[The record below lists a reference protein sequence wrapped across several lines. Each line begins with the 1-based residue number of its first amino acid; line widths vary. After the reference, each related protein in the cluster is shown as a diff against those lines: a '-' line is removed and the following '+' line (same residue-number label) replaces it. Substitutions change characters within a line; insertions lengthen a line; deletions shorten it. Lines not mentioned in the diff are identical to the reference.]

1 MLNSFKTFLRS
12 FLDNLTVIF
21 HKSFKLNWFYLI
33 HMNEQGL
40 SEKEIFSY
48 LENVKSEDTD
58 YYRVLSSM
66 CTHPHKIAVEAH
78 RLFIEANL
86 GDPGLFAG
94 VRRLENEVIRML
106 GELLHAQSIEAP
118 SGNSYGS
125 SACGYLTTGGTESN
139 IQAVR
144 SMKNLATAGR
154 KKLGQTPNIVIPESA
169 HFSFDKVADM
179 MGIEIRRAPLDSEFK
194 VDTESVKN
202 LIDVNTI
209 GLVGI
214 AGNTEFGQIDPIEK
228 LAKLALEN
236 ELFLHVDAA
245 FGGFVIPFL
254 ENPYPFDFK
263 IPGVTSIAIDP
274 HKMGLSTIPSGALLF
289 RSPSFLDS
297 LKVSTPYLTTKAQF
311 TLTGTRSGAS
321 AAATY
326 AVMKHLGREGYIKNV
341 QYCMRLTNK
350 MVEEARKL
358 GFEPL
363 IEPVMN
369 VVALRVPNPDLVREQ
384 LLKKFGW
391 NVSITRDPRS
401 LRLVLMPH
409 NTTQDVEEFLQ
420 DLKKVTAE
428 L

>member
-1 MLNSFKTFLRS
+1 
-12 FLDNLTVIF
+12 
-21 HKSFKLNWFYLI
+21 
-33 HMNEQGL
+33 MNEQGL
-40 SEKEIFSY
+40 PENEIFSY

-66 CTHPHKIAVEAH
+66 CTRPHKIAVEAH

-86 GDPGLFAG
+86 GDLGLFAG
-94 VRRLENEVIRML
+94 AHRLEREVIGML
-106 GELLHAQSIEAP
+106 GELLHAQSVEIP
-118 SGNSYGS
+118 SGESGENSV
-125 SACGYLTTGGTESN
+125 CGYLTTGGTESN

-144 SMKNLATAGR
+144 GMKNLVTMGR
-154 KKLGQTPNIVIPESA
+154 KKPDEVLNIVIPESA
-169 HFSFDKVADM
+169 HFSFDKVGNM
-179 MGIEIRRAPLDSEFK
+179 MGIEVKRALLDSEFK
-194 VDTESVKN
+194 VDISSVKS
-202 LIDVNTI
+202 LIDANTI

-214 AGNTEFGQIDPIEK
+214 AGNTEFGQVDPIEE

-236 ELFLHVDAA
+236 KLFLHIDAA

-254 ENPYPFDFK
+254 ENPHSFDFK

-274 HKMGLSTIPSGALLF
+274 HKMGLSTIPSGALLL

-297 LKVSTPYLTTKAQF
+297 LKVNTPYLTTKAQF

-326 AVMKHLGREGYIKNV
+326 AVMKHLGREGYRKNV
-341 QYCMRLTNK
+341 QYCMQLTAK
-350 MVEEARKL
+350 LVKEARKL

-369 VVALRVPNPDLVREQ
+369 VVALKVPNPDLVREQ
-384 LLKKFGW
+384 LLRKFGW
-391 NVSITRDPRS
+391 NVSITRNPRA

-409 NTTQDVEEFLQ
+409 NSDSDVEEFLQ
-420 DLKKVTAE
+420 DLKKVIAE

>member
-1 MLNSFKTFLRS
+1 
-12 FLDNLTVIF
+12 
-21 HKSFKLNWFYLI
+21 
-33 HMNEQGL
+33 MNEQGL

-86 GDPGLFAG
+86 GDLGLFAG
-94 VRRLENEVIRML
+94 AHRLEKEVIRML
-106 GELLHAQSIEAP
+106 GELLHAGSVDAQSAEIP
-118 SGNSYGS
+118 SGESCES
-125 SACGYLTTGGTESN
+125 SVCGYLTTGGTESN

-144 SMKNLATAGR
+144 GMKNLVTAGR
-154 KKLGQTPNIVIPESA
+154 KKSGRIPNIVIPESA
-169 HFSFDKVADM
+169 HFSFDKVANM
-179 MGIEIRRAPLDSEFK
+179 MGIEVKRALLDSEFK
-194 VDTESVKN
+194 ADTSSVEY
-202 LIDVNTI
+202 LIDSNTI

-214 AGNTEFGQIDPIEK
+214 AGNTEFGQVDPIEE

-236 ELFLHVDAA
+236 ELFLHIDAA

-254 ENPYPFDFK
+254 EKPYSFDFK
-263 IPGVTSIAIDP
+263 VPGVTSIAIDP

-297 LKVSTPYLTTKAQF
+297 LKVNTPYLTTKAQF

-326 AVMKHLGREGYIKNV
+326 AVMKHLGREGYRKNV
-341 QYCMRLTNK
+341 QYCMQLTAK
-350 MVEEARKL
+350 LVEEAREL

-369 VVALRVPNPDLVREQ
+369 VVALKVPSPDLVREQ

-391 NVSITRDPRS
+391 NVSITRTPRS

-409 NTTQDVEEFLQ
+409 NTARDVEEFLQ

>member
-1 MLNSFKTFLRS
+1 
-12 FLDNLTVIF
+12 
-21 HKSFKLNWFYLI
+21 
-33 HMNEQGL
+33 MNDQGL
-40 SEKEIFSY
+40 SENEIFSY

-86 GDPGLFAG
+86 GDLGLFAG
-94 VRRLENEVIRML
+94 AHRLENEVIRML
-106 GELLHAQSIEAP
+106 GELLHSQSVEIP
-118 SGNSYGS
+118 SGDSCES
-125 SACGYLTTGGTESN
+125 SVCGYLTTGGTESN

-144 SMKNLATAGR
+144 GMKNLATAGR
-154 KKLGQTPNIVIPESA
+154 KKLWKIPNIVIPESA

-179 MGIEIRRAPLDSEFK
+179 MGIEIRRAFLDSEFK
-194 VDTESVKN
+194 VDTASVES
-202 LIDVNTI
+202 LIDTNTI

-214 AGNTEFGQIDPIEK
+214 AGNTEFGQVDPIEE

-236 ELFLHVDAA
+236 ELFLHIDAA

-254 ENPYPFDFK
+254 ENSYPFDFK
-263 IPGVTSIAIDP
+263 VPGVTSIAIDP

-297 LKVSTPYLTTKAQF
+297 LKVDTPYLTTKEQF

-341 QYCMRLTNK
+341 QYCMQLTK
-350 MVEEARKL
+350 KLVEESRKL

-369 VVALRVPNPDLVREQ
+369 VVALRVPSPDLVREQ

-420 DLKKVTAE
+420 DLKKITAE

>member
-1 MLNSFKTFLRS
+1 
-12 FLDNLTVIF
+12 
-21 HKSFKLNWFYLI
+21 
-33 HMNEQGL
+33 MNEQGL

-48 LENVKSEDTD
+48 LEDVKSEDTD

-66 CTHPHKIAVEAH
+66 CTHPHRIAIEAH

-86 GDPGLFAG
+86 GDLGLFAG
-94 VRRLENEVIRML
+94 AHRLEQEVIQML
-106 GELLHAQSIEAP
+106 GELLHAQSVEIP
-118 SGNSYGS
+118 SGDSCES
-125 SACGYLTTGGTESN
+125 SVCGYLTTGGTESN
-139 IQAVR
+139 IQAIR
-144 SMKNLATAGR
+144 GMKNLVTEDG
-154 KKLGQTPNIVIPESA
+154 KKSGEILNIVVPESA
-169 HFSFDKVADM
+169 HFSFDKVANM
-179 MGIEIRRAPLDSEFK
+179 MGIKVKRALLDSEFR
-194 VDTESVKN
+194 VDIASVES
-202 LIDVNTI
+202 LIDANTI

-214 AGNTEFGQIDPIEK
+214 AGNTEFGQIDPIEA
-228 LAKLALEN
+228 LSKLALEN
-236 ELFLHVDAA
+236 EIFLHIDAA

-254 ENPYPFDFK
+254 EKPYSFDFK
-263 IPGVTSIAIDP
+263 VPGVTSIAIDP

-289 RSPSFLDS
+289 RSPSFMDS
-297 LKVSTPYLTTKAQF
+297 LKVNTPYLTTKAQF

-326 AVMKHLGREGYIKNV
+326 AIMKYLGREGYRKNV
-341 QYCMRLTNK
+341 QYCMQLTEK
-350 MVEEARKL
+350 LVKESRKL

-391 NVSITRDPRS
+391 NVSITRSPRS

-409 NTTQDVEEFLQ
+409 NTARDIDEFLQ
-420 DLKKVTAE
+420 DLRKVTAE

>member
-1 MLNSFKTFLRS
+1 
-12 FLDNLTVIF
+12 
-21 HKSFKLNWFYLI
+21 
-33 HMNEQGL
+33 MNDQGL
-40 SEKEIFSY
+40 SEEEIFSY

-66 CTHPHKIAVEAH
+66 CTHPHTIAVEAH

-86 GDPGLFAG
+86 GDLGLFAG
-94 VRRLENEVIRML
+94 AHKLEKEVIRML
-106 GELLHAQSIEAP
+106 GELLHASSVETF
-118 SGNSYGS
+118 SENSCENS
-125 SACGYLTTGGTESN
+125 VCGYLTTGGTESN

-144 SMKNLATAGR
+144 GMRNLVTSE
-154 KKLGQTPNIVIPESA
+154 KKELGKAPNIVIPESA
-169 HFSFDKVADM
+169 HFSFDKVANM
-179 MGIEIRRAPLDSEFK
+179 MGIEVRRALLDSEFK
-194 VDTESVKN
+194 VDPSSVKS
-202 LIDVNTI
+202 LIDSNTV

-214 AGNTEFGQIDPIEK
+214 AGTTEFGQIDPIEE
-228 LAKLALEN
+228 LSRLALEN
-236 ELFLHVDAA
+236 ELFFHVDAA

-263 IPGVTSIAIDP
+263 VPGVTSIAIDP

-297 LKVSTPYLTTKAQF
+297 LKVNTPYLTTKSQF

-321 AAATY
+321 AAATF
-326 AVMKHLGREGYIKNV
+326 AVMKHLGREGYAKNV
-341 QYCMRLTNK
+341 QYCMQLTAK
-350 MVEEARKL
+350 LVEEARKV

-369 VVALRVPNPDLVREQ
+369 VVALKVPNPDRVREQ
-384 LLKKFGW
+384 LLRKFGW
-391 NVSITRDPRS
+391 NVSITRNPRS

-409 NTTQDVEEFLQ
+409 NTAKDIEEFLQ
-420 DLKKVTAE
+420 DLKKVTSE

>member
-1 MLNSFKTFLRS
+1 
-12 FLDNLTVIF
+12 
-21 HKSFKLNWFYLI
+21 
-33 HMNEQGL
+33 MNTKGL

-48 LENVKSEDTD
+48 LENAKSEDTD

-86 GDPGLFAG
+86 GDFGLFAG
-94 VRRLENEVIRML
+94 AHRLEIEAIRML
-106 GELLHAQSIEAP
+106 GELLHAASAEFP
-118 SGNSYGS
+118 SEESCGS
-125 SACGYLTTGGTESN
+125 SVCGYLTTGGTESN

-144 SMKNLATAGR
+144 GMKNLAVPE
-154 KKLGQTPNIVIPESA
+154 KKGSGAVPNIVIPESA

-179 MGIEIRRAPLDSEFK
+179 MDIEVRRASLDSEFK
-194 VDTESVKN
+194 VDIACVES
-202 LIDVNTI
+202 LIDKNTI

-214 AGNTEFGQIDPIEK
+214 AGNTEFGQVDPIED
-228 LAKLALEN
+228 LSRLALEHK
-236 ELFLHVDAA
+236 LFLHVDAA

-254 ENPYPFDFK
+254 QKSYPFDFEV
-263 IPGVTSIAIDP
+263 PGVTSIAIDP

-297 LKVSTPYLTTKAQF
+297 LKVNTPYLTTKAQF
-311 TLTGTRSGAS
+311 TLTGTRSGAA
-321 AAATY
+321 AAATC
-326 AVMKHLGREGYIKNV
+326 AVMKYLGREGYVKNV
-341 QYCMRLTNK
+341 QYCMKLTAK

-363 IEPVMN
+363 LEPVMN
-369 VVALRVPNPDLVREQ
+369 VIALKTPDPDFVREQ
-384 LLKKFGW
+384 LLRKFGW
-391 NVSITRDPRS
+391 NVSITRNPRS

-409 NTTQDVEEFLQ
+409 NTAQDIEEFIK
-420 DLKKVTAE
+420 DLKKVTTE

>member
-1 MLNSFKTFLRS
+1 
-12 FLDNLTVIF
+12 
-21 HKSFKLNWFYLI
+21 
-33 HMNEQGL
+33 MNEQGL
-40 SEKEIFSY
+40 SEREIFSY
-48 LENVKSEDTD
+48 LENAKSEDTN

-66 CTHPHKIAVEAH
+66 CTHPHKIAVEAN

-86 GDPGLFAG
+86 GDLGLFAG
-94 VRRLENEVIRML
+94 ARRLEQEVIRML
-106 GELLHAQSIEAP
+106 GELLHAPSIDVS
-118 SGNSYGS
+118 SGNSCKS
-125 SACGYLTTGGTESN
+125 SVCGYLTTGGTESN

-144 SMKNLATAGR
+144 GMKNLVTAG
-154 KKLGQTPNIVIPESA
+154 KNGFKGTPNIVIPESA

-179 MGIEIRRAPLDSEFK
+179 MGIEVRRASLDSEFR
-194 VDTESVKN
+194 VDLASVEK
-202 LIDVNTI
+202 LINANTI

-214 AGNTEFGQIDPIEK
+214 AGNTEFGQIDPIDK
-228 LAKLALEN
+228 LSDIALEN

-254 ENPYPFDFK
+254 DKPQPFDFK
-263 IPGVTSIAIDP
+263 VPGVTSIAIDP

-321 AAATY
+321 AAATC
-326 AVMKHLGREGYIKNV
+326 AVMKYLGYEGYRKNV
-341 QYCMRLTNK
+341 QYCMHLTSK
-350 MVEEARKL
+350 MVSEARKA

-369 VVALRVPNPDLVREQ
+369 VVALKVPNPDLVREQ
-384 LLKKFGW
+384 LLKRFGW
-391 NVSITRDPRS
+391 NVSITRTPRA

-409 NTTQDVEEFLQ
+409 NSPEDIELFLQ
-420 DLKKVTAE
+420 DLKKVIAE
-428 L
+428 I

>member
-1 MLNSFKTFLRS
+1 
-12 FLDNLTVIF
+12 
-21 HKSFKLNWFYLI
+21 
-33 HMNEQGL
+33 
-40 SEKEIFSY
+40 
-48 LENVKSEDTD
+48 
-58 YYRVLSSM
+58 M

-78 RLFIEANL
+78 RLFIETNL
-86 GDPGLFAG
+86 GDFGLFAG
-94 VRRLENEVIRML
+94 AHRLEKEVIRML
-106 GELLHAQSIEAP
+106 GELLHAP
-118 SGNSYGS
+118 SNDIFSGGSCENSVS
-125 SACGYLTTGGTESN
+125 GYLTTGGTESN

-144 SMKNLATAGR
+144 GMKNFVIAR
-154 KKLGQTPNIVIPESA
+154 KKTLGTTPNIIIPESV

-179 MGIEIRRAPLDSEFK
+179 MGIDVRRALLDSEFK
-194 VDTESVKN
+194 VDTACVEG
-202 LIDVNTI
+202 LIDNSTI

-214 AGNTEFGQIDPIEK
+214 AGSTEFGQVDPIEK
-228 LAKLALEN
+228 LARLALEN

-254 ENPYPFDFK
+254 EKPYPFDFK

-297 LKVSTPYLTTKAQF
+297 LKVNTPYLTTKSQY

-326 AVMKHLGREGYIKNV
+326 AVMKHLGREGYVKNV
-341 QYCMRLTNK
+341 QYCMKLTMKIINE
-350 MVEEARKL
+350 VRKL

-363 IEPVMN
+363 LEPIMN
-369 VVALRVPNPDLVREQ
+369 VVALKISDPDHVREQ
-384 LLKKFGW
+384 LLRKFGW
-391 NVSITRDPRS
+391 NVSITRTPRS

-409 NTTQDVEEFLQ
+409 NTAQDIEEFLK
-420 DLKKVTAE
+420 DLKKVTSE

>member
-1 MLNSFKTFLRS
+1 
-12 FLDNLTVIF
+12 
-21 HKSFKLNWFYLI
+21 
-33 HMNEQGL
+33 MNEQGL

-78 RLFIEANL
+78 KLFIEANL
-86 GDPGLFAG
+86 GDLGLFAG
-94 VRRLENEVIRML
+94 AHRLEKEVIRML
-106 GELLHAQSIEAP
+106 GELLHAESVDAQSVENP
-118 SGNSYGS
+118 SGESCES
-125 SACGYLTTGGTESN
+125 SVCGYLTTGGTESN

-144 SMKNLATAGR
+144 GMKNLVTAGR
-154 KKLGQTPNIVIPESA
+154 KKSGEIPNIVIPESA
-169 HFSFDKVADM
+169 HFSFDKVANM
-179 MGIEIRRAPLDSEFK
+179 MGIEVKRALLDSEFK
-194 VDTESVKN
+194 VDTASVEN
-202 LIDVNTI
+202 LIDANTI

-214 AGNTEFGQIDPIEK
+214 AGTTEFGQVDPIEE

-236 ELFLHVDAA
+236 ELFLHIDAA

-254 ENPYPFDFK
+254 ENPYSFDFK

-297 LKVSTPYLTTKAQF
+297 LKVNTPYLTTKAQF

-326 AVMKHLGREGYIKNV
+326 AVMKHLGREGYRKNV
-341 QYCMRLTNK
+341 QYCMQLTAK
-350 MVEEARKL
+350 VVEESRKL

-369 VVALRVPNPDLVREQ
+369 VVALRVPSPDLVREQ
-384 LLKKFGW
+384 LLNKFDW
-391 NVSITRDPRS
+391 NVSITRTPRS

-409 NTTQDVEEFLQ
+409 NTARDVEEFLQ
-420 DLKKVTAE
+420 DLKKVTSE

>member
-1 MLNSFKTFLRS
+1 
-12 FLDNLTVIF
+12 
-21 HKSFKLNWFYLI
+21 
-33 HMNEQGL
+33 MNEQGL

-86 GDPGLFAG
+86 GDLGLFAG
-94 VRRLENEVIRML
+94 AHSLEKEVIMML
-106 GELLHAQSIEAP
+106 GELLHAP
-118 SGNSYGS
+118 SVKIPVEKACES
-125 SACGYLTTGGTESN
+125 SVCGYLTTGGTESN

-144 SMKNLATAGR
+144 GMKNVITAG
-154 KKLGQTPNIVIPESA
+154 KKELGKIPNIVIPESA

-179 MGIEIRRAPLDSEFK
+179 MGIEVRRALLDSEFK
-194 VDTESVKN
+194 VDPASVES
-202 LIDVNTI
+202 LMDANTI

-214 AGNTEFGQIDPIEK
+214 AGNTEFGQIDPVEE
-228 LAKLALEN
+228 LAKLARQHEI
-236 ELFLHVDAA
+236 FLHIDAA

-263 IPGVTSIAIDP
+263 VQGVTSIAIDP

-297 LKVSTPYLTTKAQF
+297 LKVSTPYLTTKEQF

-326 AVMKHLGREGYIKNV
+326 AVMKHLGREGYVKNV
-341 QYCMRLTNK
+341 QYCMQLTAK
-350 MVEEARKL
+350 LVEEARKL

-363 IEPVMN
+363 LEPVMN
-369 VVALRVPNPDLVREQ
+369 VVALRVPSPDLVRDQ
-384 LLKKFGW
+384 LLRKFGW
-391 NVSITRDPRS
+391 NVSITRTPRS

-409 NTTQDVEEFLQ
+409 NTARDVEEFLQ

>member
-1 MLNSFKTFLRS
+1 
-12 FLDNLTVIF
+12 
-21 HKSFKLNWFYLI
+21 
-33 HMNEQGL
+33 MNEQGL

-86 GDPGLFAG
+86 GDLGLFAG
-94 VRRLENEVIRML
+94 AHSLEKEVIRML
-106 GELLHAQSIEAP
+106 GELLHAP
-118 SGNSYGS
+118 SVEIPLEESCES
-125 SACGYLTTGGTESN
+125 SVCGYLTTGGTESN

-144 SMKNLATAGR
+144 GMKNVITAG
-154 KKLGQTPNIVIPESA
+154 KKELGKIPNIVIPESA

-179 MGIEIRRAPLDSEFK
+179 MGIEVRRALLDSEFK
-194 VDTESVKN
+194 VDPASVES
-202 LIDVNTI
+202 LMDANTI

-214 AGNTEFGQIDPIEK
+214 AGNTEFGQVDPVEE
-228 LAKLALEN
+228 LAKLAREH
-236 ELFLHVDAA
+236 EIFLHIDAA

-263 IPGVTSIAIDP
+263 VPGVTSIAIDP

-297 LKVSTPYLTTKAQF
+297 LKVSTPYLTTKEQF

-326 AVMKHLGREGYIKNV
+326 AVMKHLGREGYVKNV
-341 QYCMRLTNK
+341 QYCMQLTAK
-350 MVEEARKL
+350 LVEEARKL

-363 IEPVMN
+363 LEPVMN
-369 VVALRVPNPDLVREQ
+369 VVALRVPSPDLVRDQ
-384 LLKKFGW
+384 LLRKFGW
-391 NVSITRDPRS
+391 NVSITRTPRS

-409 NTTQDVEEFLQ
+409 NTARDVEEFLQ

>member
-1 MLNSFKTFLRS
+1 
-12 FLDNLTVIF
+12 
-21 HKSFKLNWFYLI
+21 
-33 HMNEQGL
+33 MNEQGL
-40 SEKEIFSY
+40 SEREIFSY

-66 CTHPHKIAVEAH
+66 CTHPHQIAVEAH

-86 GDPGLFAG
+86 GDLGLFAG
-94 VRRLENEVIRML
+94 AHRLEREVISML
-106 GELLHAQSIEAP
+106 GELLHAESVDSQSVEVP
-118 SGNSYGS
+118 SGESCES
-125 SACGYLTTGGTESN
+125 SVCGYLTTGGTESN

-144 SMKNLATAGR
+144 GMKNLVTAGR
-154 KKLGQTPNIVIPESA
+154 KESGEIPNIVIPQSA
-169 HFSFDKVADM
+169 HFSFDKVANM
-179 MGIEIRRAPLDSEFK
+179 MGIEVKRAFLDSEFK
-194 VDTESVKN
+194 VDTASVES
-202 LIDVNTI
+202 LIDANTI

-214 AGNTEFGQIDPIEK
+214 AGTTEFGQVDPIEE

-236 ELFLHVDAA
+236 ELFLHIDAA

-254 ENPYPFDFK
+254 ENLHSFDFK
-263 IPGVTSIAIDP
+263 VPGVTSIAIDP

-297 LKVSTPYLTTKAQF
+297 LKVNTPYLTTKAQF

-326 AVMKHLGREGYIKNV
+326 AVMKHLGRKGYRKNV
-341 QYCMRLTNK
+341 QYCMQLTAK
-350 MVEEARKL
+350 LVEEARKL

-384 LLKKFGW
+384 LLRKFGW
-391 NVSITRDPRS
+391 NVSITRTPRS

-409 NTTQDVEEFLQ
+409 NTARDIEEFLQ

>member
-1 MLNSFKTFLRS
+1 
-12 FLDNLTVIF
+12 
-21 HKSFKLNWFYLI
+21 
-33 HMNEQGL
+33 MNEKGL
-40 SEKEIFSY
+40 SENEIFSY

-58 YYRVLSSM
+58 YFRVLSSM

-86 GDPGLFAG
+86 GDLGLFAG
-94 VRRLENEVIRML
+94 AHRLETEVINML
-106 GELLHAQSIEAP
+106 GELLHATSINLSTRNAYQ
-118 SGNSYGS
+118 NSFS
-125 SACGYLTTGGTESN
+125 GYLTTGGTESN

-144 SMKNLATAGR
+144 GMKNLSKAE
-154 KKLGQTPNIVIPESA
+154 KKGLSKISGTPNLVIPESA

-179 MGIEIRRAPLDSEFK
+179 MGIEVRRASLDSEFK
-194 VDTESVKN
+194 VDLACVED
-202 LIDVNTI
+202 LINANTI

-214 AGNTEFGQIDPIEK
+214 AGNTEFGQVDPIEE
-228 LAKLALEN
+228 LSRLALEY
-236 ELFLHVDAA
+236 ELFLHIDAA

-254 ENPYPFDFK
+254 KNPHPFDFRV
-263 IPGVTSIAIDP
+263 PGVTSIAIDP

-297 LKVSTPYLTTKAQF
+297 LKVNTPYLTTKAQF

-326 AVMKHLGREGYIKNV
+326 AVMKYLGREGYTKNV
-341 QYCMRLTNK
+341 QYCMQLTKK
-350 MVEEARKL
+350 MVEGAQKL

-369 VVALRVPNPDLVREQ
+369 VVAMKIPNPDLVREE
-384 LLKKFGW
+384 LLKNFGW
-391 NVSITRDPRS
+391 NVSITRTPRT

-409 NTTQDVEEFLQ
+409 NTFQDVEEFLQ
-420 DLKKVTAE
+420 DLEKVTAKIKPIKKS
-428 L
+428 